1 MPSVSMITML
11 WAASTVVWALCS
23 RALLRLSPASRHTA
37 TRWAYGVVILI
48 MLALSFQRDV
58 LSDDAYRYRWD
69 GWVLTHGVD
78 PYSFAPADRSIDH
91 LAFTSHDGAAYPQ
104 VVPYGHMHTI
114 YPPGAQIILG
124 SITLVSTTNEVV
136 FKLIWWTII
145 MVLVFVVIR
154 LMDDQQRMLFLVA
167 ISCPVTLLHGIMD
180 IHLDMIMALLTVL
193 SIILV
198 NKGRPLL
205 ASGIFGFAITVKFLP
220 VLALPILLRAR
231 SWDQRLKV
239 LGVMCTV
246 IAVVYAPFMSADTFR
261 SLFIF
266 AEKWQANSALHS
278 LLRPFF
284 QEGTVRGVMAVMG
297 LAGLLKIWWMYRA
310 QPAFAMASSII
321 VILLCSP
328 VVHPWYLIMP
338 LALFPFAPLRSTLA
352 WGTTMWIY
360 GIAYTTYKGDGVWY
374 DHPIALVCEFLPV
387 VAALVIDVRR
397 GPLLLRDEY
406 RVNSVA
412 TS

>member
-1 MPSVSMITML
+1 ML

-48 MLALSFQRDV
+48 MVALSFQRDV

-124 SITLVSTTNEVV
+124 SITLFSSTNEMV
-136 FKLIWWTII
+136 FKLIWWAII
-145 MVLVFVVIR
+145 MVLVFAVIR
-154 LMDDQQRMLFLVA
+154 SLDDHYRTLFLVA
-167 ISCPVTLLHGIMD
+167 ISCPVILFHGIMD
-180 IHLDMIMALLTVL
+180 MHLDMIMALLTVL
-193 SIILV
+193 SIIL
-198 NKGRPLL
+198 NSKGRPLL
-205 ASGIFGFAITVKFLP
+205 ASGILGFAITVKFLP

-231 SWDQRLKV
+231 SWDQRLKL
-239 LGVMCTV
+239 LGVIC
-246 IAVVYAPFMSADTFR
+246 AVVALVYAPFFGADVFGSLSTFV
-261 SLFIF
+261 
-266 AEKWQANSALHS
+266 EKWQSNSALYS
-278 LLRPFF
+278 LLRVFF
-284 QEGTVRGVMAVMG
+284 DDGIVRIVMAVME

-328 VVHPWYLIMP
+328 VVHPWYLMMP
-338 LALFPFAPLRSTLA
+338 LMLFPFAPLRSTVA
-352 WGTTMWIY
+352 WGATMWIY
-360 GIAYTTYKGDGVWY
+360 GIAYTTYKGDGVWL
-374 DHPIALVCEFLPV
+374 DHPIALACEFLPV
-387 VAALVIDVRR
+387 VVALVIDMRR
-397 GPLLLRDEY
+397 GPLLFRDEH